1 MRLKQ
6 KDFRLKNVKEGLSQP
21 TLLLPSNAI
30 KNERE
35 MFEAHF
41 SVRHDNQKCICA
53 HVNTFFN
60 DVQPEFASLCCWL
73 LTSSIQW
80 SLATYL
86 SKNSLHATCWMPCSY
101 WYMFGMTALNISW
114 SPITVTSFSLFST
127 YISKNLN
134 MMWHNLKMFLRI
146 VFRMQLIIFIM
157 LTLFNLFLVFR
168 PDNRTRVSE

>member
-1 MRLKQ
+1 MLSKMNGKCLKHISV
-6 KDFRLKNVKEGLSQP
+6 FAM
-21 TLLLPSNAI
+21 TI
-30 KNERE
+30 KN
-35 MFEAHF
+35 A
-41 SVRHDNQKCICA
+41 SVHMLILSLTMCNQ
-53 HVNTFFN
+53 
-60 DVQPEFASLCCWL
+60 SLHPFVADCWL
-73 LTSSIQW
+73 LTLSIQW
-80 SLATYL
+80 FLANYL